1 LHPYVVE
8 RFKITRMTMP
18 ADSLSHDSIAV
29 TLTKEKV
36 AARFPSALAHLGN
49 LVRIPGIAWDA
60 FDAQNLEQSA
70 EAVATLFRET
80 GVFEM
85 VEIRRAMADGKM
97 GAPAVVA
104 RRAARNG
111 RPQILLYAHHDVQP
125 PGDLSVWKTPEF
137 EPTLIDGR
145 IFGRGAADDKA
156 GIVTHLTAVQTLVDM
171 VGEDFEIGLSV
182 FIEGEEEAG
191 SPSFRNF
198 LEENRDV
205 LEADVIVVA
214 DSANWTTTIPALTT
228 TLRGLVSQVIEVQT
242 LDHAVHSGMF
252 GGAVPDAMTATIKL
266 LASLH
271 DEVGD
276 VAVEGLHSTK
286 ASNLDFTEEQL
297 RIDSGLLDG
306 VSMIGR
312 GSILDRIWTKP
323 SITVIGIDAMSVAM
337 SSNTL
342 LPSVKAKISMR
353 IAPGQEPAD
362 ALALLRAHLEK
373 NTPFGAKLSYGEVEK
388 GKPFEAKADGWA
400 KQLANASLS
409 AAFGNESVD
418 IGIGGSI
425 PFIADL
431 LEVFPSA
438 QILVTGVEDAD
449 SRAHSPNE
457 SVHVDT
463 LRGAMVAESLFLIK
477 GNELRV
483 N

>member
-1 LHPYVVE
+1 MNIPE
-8 RFKITRMTMP
+8 
-18 ADSLSHDSIAV
+18 DSLRHDSISVALV
-29 TLTKEKV
+29 KEKIEAAFPV
-36 AARFPSALAHLGN
+36 AIANLGD

-60 FDAQNLEQSA
+60 FDAQQLELSA
-70 EAVATLFRET
+70 EAVAALFRET
-80 GVFEM
+80 GIFEL
-85 VEIRRAMADGKM
+85 VEIRRAEANGKV

-104 RRAARNG
+104 RREARNG
-111 RPQILLYAHHDVQP
+111 RPQVLLYAHHDVQP
-125 PGDLSVWKTPEF
+125 PGDLSVWNTPEF
-137 EPTLIDGR
+137 QPTLIDGR

-156 GIVTHLTAVQTLVDM
+156 GIVTHLTAIKTLVETL
-171 VGEDFEIGLSV
+171 GNDFEVGVSI

-191 SPSFRNF
+191 SPTFRNF
-198 LEENRDV
+198 LEANRDV
-205 LEADVIVVA
+205 LAADVIIVA

-252 GGAVPDAMTATIKL
+252 GGAVPDAMSAALRL

-271 DEVGD
+271 DEAGD
-276 VAVEGLHSTK
+276 VAVEGLHSSK
-286 ASNLDFTEEQL
+286 AADLDFTEEQL

-306 VSMIGR
+306 VSAIGT

-353 IAPGQEPAD
+353 IAPGQEPKD
-362 ALALLRAHLEK
+362 ALALLRAHLESHV
-373 NTPFGAKLSYGEVEK
+373 PFGAKLSYGEVEL
-388 GKPFEAKADGWA
+388 GKPFEANAAGWA
-400 KQLANASLS
+400 KKLAEASLS

-477 GNELRV
+477 GNDLRV

>member
-1 LHPYVVE
+1 MNIPE
-8 RFKITRMTMP
+8 
-18 ADSLSHDSIAV
+18 DSLRHDSISV
-29 TLTKEKV
+29 TLAKEKID
-36 AARFPSALAHLGN
+36 AAFPVALANLGD

-60 FDAQNLEQSA
+60 FDPQQLERSA
-70 EAVATLFRET
+70 EAVAELFRET
-80 GVFEM
+80 GVFEL
-85 VEIRRAMADGKM
+85 VEIRRSEVNGKP

-104 RRAARNG
+104 RREARNG

-137 EPTLIDGR
+137 QPTLIDGR

-156 GIVTHLTAVQTLVDM
+156 GIVTHVTAIKTLLETLGD
-171 VGEDFEIGLSV
+171 DFEVGISV

-191 SPSFRNF
+191 SPTFRNF
-198 LEENRDV
+198 LEANRDI
-205 LEADVIVVA
+205 LAADVIIVA
-214 DSANWTTTIPALTT
+214 DSANWTTTTPALTT

-252 GGAVPDAMTATIKL
+252 GGAIPDAMTATLRL

-271 DEVGD
+271 DAAGD
-276 VAVEGLHSTK
+276 VAVQGLHSTK
-286 ASNLDFTEEQL
+286 AADLDFSEEQL
-297 RIDSGLLDG
+297 REDSGLLDG
-306 VSMIGR
+306 VSTIGT
-312 GSILDRIWTKP
+312 GSILDRIWAKP
-323 SITVIGIDAMSVAM
+323 SITVIGIDAMSVPM

-342 LPSVKAKISMR
+342 LPSVKSKISMR
-353 IAPGQEPAD
+353 IAPGQDPQD
-362 ALALLRAHLEK
+362 ALGLLRAHLEEHV
-373 NTPFGAKLSYGEVEK
+373 PFGARLTYGEVEL
-388 GKPFEAKADGWA
+388 GKPFEANSSGWA
-400 KQLANASLS
+400 KKLAEASLS
-409 AAFGNESVD
+409 AAFGNDSVD

-431 LEVFPSA
+431 LEVFPAA

-477 GNELRV
+477 GNDLRV